1 MTGTERKSTVV
12 KLDVVSKIFGNN
24 GNRTF
29 AVRDV
34 SLEASPGELVLLLGP
49 SGSGKTT
56 LLTLMAGL
64 VEPTSGKVSLFGK
77 DILDYSSKDLQ
88 KLRATRVGF
97 VFQTFHLIDSLNVL
111 ENVALVLRF
120 AGKTKTQAK
129 KQAGELLEQFHI
141 GNLFR
146 KFPANLSQGEKQ
158 RVAVAR
164 AIANGA
170 ELIIADEPTANLETK
185 QGFDI
190 IRLLHEYAKERNQ
203 CVIVASHD
211 LRIVEFADRVLRLE
225 DGVIT
230 QTHLRTFNP
239 FPFLST
245 TLKDTNVL
253 RSGENPD
260 IVI

>member
-1 MTGTERKSTVV
+1 MTGTERELTVV
-12 KLDVVSKIFGNN
+12 RLDVVSKTFGSN

-34 SLEASPGELVLLLGP
+34 SLEASSGELVLLLGP

-77 DILDYSSKDLQ
+77 DIVDYSSKELQ
-88 KLRATRVGF
+88 KLRAIRIGF
-97 VFQTFHLIDSLNVL
+97 VFQTFHLIDSLNVM

-120 AGKTKTQAK
+120 AGKTRAQAK
-129 KQAGELLEQFHI
+129 RHARDLLEQFHI
-141 GNLFR
+141 EHLFR

-170 ELIIADEPTANLETK
+170 ELIIADEPTASLETK

-190 IRLLHEYAKERNQ
+190 IRLLHEYAKEQNR

-225 DGVIT
+225 DGVVTRT
-230 QTHLRTFNP
+230 QSRTFDP
-239 FPFLST
+239 FPIQST
-245 TLKDTNVL
+245 TLKDINIL
-253 RSGENPD
+253 SSGGSPD